1 MSPDSPKRKLAAIM
15 FTNIA
20 CGLGSLPDDR
30 NLETTP
36 ADGGTNPAESGAP
49 LDPLLTKEG
58 KPMIPLYQEGW
69 ILSRLFGTKDG
80 VCQEYWYNQLIVLT
94 GGNFR

>member
-30 NLETTP
+30 IHKTTP

-49 LDPLLTKEG
+49 LDPLLPAWHPRQTDVGLESDRKKEG
-58 KPMIPLYQEGW
+58 TKKSPLERGV
-69 ILSRLFGTKDG
+69 TK
-80 VCQEYWYNQLIVLT
+80 
-94 GGNFR
+94 